1 MLPNENTVRFELW
14 PNMIMVEGPSSDIG
28 ELILAALADESIAG
42 ESWTVAHKMPSRRDF
57 ALDLTKQGSEKR
69 RLGVGITKTETVE
82 KIQAHAKRLGLHMFL
97 FNSPRRSE
105 L

>member
-1 MLPNENTVRFELW
+1 MPNDNTVRFELW

-28 ELILAALADESIAG
+28 ELILAALEDESIAR
-42 ESWTVAHKMPSRRDF
+42 ESWTVAHKLASRRDF
-57 ALDLTKQGSEKR
+57 ALDLAKHGSEKR
-69 RLGVGITKTETVE
+69 RLGVGITMVETVE
-82 KIQAHAKRLGLHMFL
+82 KIQAHAKRLGLHTFL